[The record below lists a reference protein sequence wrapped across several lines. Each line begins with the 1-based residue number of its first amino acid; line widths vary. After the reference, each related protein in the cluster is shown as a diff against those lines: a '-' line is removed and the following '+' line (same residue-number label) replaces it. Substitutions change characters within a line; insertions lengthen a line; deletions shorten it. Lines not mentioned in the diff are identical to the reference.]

1 MLRISGALSS
11 AINSDILRTD
21 GYDSAMPLMT
31 LNHLDKAFGPQV
43 LLDDVCLS
51 VGRGVRIGL
60 IGRNG
65 EGKSTLLKIMAAM
78 VEPDSGEVT
87 LRNGVRVAYLPQAPH
102 FDAGVSVFH
111 VVAEGLGSVARTLE
125 MYHESLKQLQS
136 DCSESQLKA
145 VEQLQAELEHSGAWK
160 LHTRIETAISKLK
173 LEADRDVGELS
184 GGWLRRVALAR
195 AVVSEPDILLLDEPT
210 NHLDIASIEWL
221 EDFVAS
227 FQGSVL
233 FITHDRYFLDAVA
246 EEIIELDRG
255 HLTHFPCSYAEY
267 LEKKSE
273 MLAVEESRHRK
284 FDKLLASEER
294 WIRQG
299 IPARRTRNEGRARA
313 LEDLRKQ
320 RASRRMR
327 GGDVD
332 LRVSSGIKP
341 GKMLM
346 EAIELSHAFGD
357 ITICEKFSHK
367 IMAGERV
374 GLIGPNGIG
383 KTTLLNIMLGEFQPD
398 SGRVRHGVRLAPA
411 FLTQMRE
418 LNPETR
424 IKDVLLPQ
432 GGNYVHI
439 GGHEPRHIVSYM
451 QDFLFD
457 KERLNSRVQ
466 ALSGGERGRLML
478 AKLLLE
484 PANLLVLDEPT
495 NDLDIGTLSVLE
507 QALACYDGT
516 VILVSHDRAFMDRVA
531 SRVLAFEGGGKITPI
546 EGGFSD
552 YQAWKVRQQEK
563 EYQQSDVMRKQRPV
577 QITEQTVKKVTK
589 LSYKEQRELDAL
601 PLSIEE
607 MEAEK
612 GEVEIR
618 FCDPDYFSTDPE
630 RFRSDQ
636 IRLQVLET
644 ELEAAYARWEALE
657 SKQAELLA

>member
-1 MLRISGALSS
+1 
-11 AINSDILRTD
+11 
-21 GYDSAMPLMT
+21 MT
-31 LNHLDKAFGPQV
+31 LNHLDKAFGSQV
-43 LLDDVCLS
+43 LLDDISLS
-51 VGRGVRIGL
+51 IGRGVRTGL

-65 EGKSTLLKIMAAM
+65 EGKSTLLKIMAGI
-78 VEPDSGEVT
+78 VEPDHGDVT
-87 LRNGVRVAYLPQAPH
+87 LRSGTRVAYLPQAPH
-102 FDAGVSVFH
+102 FDAGFTVFH
-111 VVAEGLGSVARTLE
+111 VVAEGLGDVARTLE
-125 MYHESLKQLQS
+125 QYHETLKMLES
-136 DCSESQLKA
+136 DCSDALLRRVDE
-145 VEQLQAELEHSGAWK
+145 LQGELERTGAWQ
-160 LHTRIETAISKLK
+160 LHSRIETAISKLK
-173 LEADRDVGELS
+173 LEPDRDVGELS

-195 AVVSEPDILLLDEPT
+195 AVVSEPDVLLLDEPT

-221 EDFVAS
+221 EDFVAT
-227 FQGSVL
+227 FPGSVL

-273 MLAVEESRHRK
+273 LLSQEESNHRK
-284 FDKLLASEER
+284 FDKLLAGEER

-346 EAIELSHAFGD
+346 EAVEVSHSFGD
-357 ITICEKFSHK
+357 ICICEKFSHK
-367 IMAGERV
+367 IMAGDRV

-383 KTTLLNIMLGEFQPD
+383 KTTLLKIMLGELNAD
-398 SGRVRHGVRLAPA
+398 TGKVRHGVRLAPA

-418 LNPETR
+418 LNPETK
-424 IKDVLLPQ
+424 IKDVLLPL

-457 KERLNSRVQ
+457 KERLNSRVA

-507 QALACYDGT
+507 QALARYDGT

-531 SRVLAFEGGGKITPI
+531 SRVLAFEGDGVIIPI
-546 EGGFSD
+546 EGGYSD
-552 YQAWKVRQQEK
+552 YQAWKTRQLENV
-563 EYQQSDVMRKQRPV
+563 QQQAEEERSRV
-577 QITEQTVKKVTK
+577 QLQATPKAVKKLTK
-589 LSYKEQRELDAL
+589 LSYKEQRELDGL
-601 PLSIEE
+601 PLEIEA
-607 MEAEK
+607 MEDEK
-612 GEVEIR
+612 GQIEVR
-618 FCDPDYFSTDPE
+618 FCEPDYFS
-630 RFRSDQ
+630 SDAEGFQ
-636 IRLQVLET
+636 KDQKRLHELDCALKAAYALWE
-644 ELEAAYARWEALE
+644 ELEARQE
-657 SKQAELLA
+657 ELAG